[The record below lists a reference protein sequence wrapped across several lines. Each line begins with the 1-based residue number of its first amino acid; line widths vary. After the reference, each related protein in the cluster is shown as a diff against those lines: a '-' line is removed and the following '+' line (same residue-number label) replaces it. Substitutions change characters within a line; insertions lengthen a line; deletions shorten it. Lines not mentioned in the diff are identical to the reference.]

1 MSNEKEL
8 EWIKFRYLSK
18 LKNLISN
25 FSWDLVATS
34 SHDPEK
40 ATFNFSSH
48 ELTSSEKHL
57 LSKGILFA
65 IPPRQLD
72 YSGYLTEHELLL
84 KSTADLSVTS
94 EDRER
99 FKAKLKNIALSSY
112 KLLNDNCICENNIS
126 SEELSS
132 LKSLMRNKNIVIQKA
147 DEGNTVVIL
156 DKEKYV
162 QGVKNAKSN
171 SSKFIPLNIPPE
183 DYINYIV
190 NVEKKFRKLFN
201 NLYDNSKISKHE
213 LVKICPV
220 GSIPGIVD
228 KQVVDNMPRFRPIFS
243 AINTPWYNLA
253 KFLIP
258 ILDTHNEF
266 TV

>member
-1 MSNEKEL
+1 M
-8 EWIKFRYLSK
+8 
-18 LKNLISN
+18 
-25 FSWDLVATS
+25 
-34 SHDPEK
+34 
-40 ATFNFSSH
+40 
-48 ELTSSEKHL
+48 
-57 LSKGILFA
+57 
-65 IPPRQLD
+65 
-72 YSGYLTEHELLL
+72 
-84 KSTADLSVTS
+84 TS

-243 AINTPWYNLA
+243 AINTP
-253 KFLIP
+253 
-258 ILDTHNEF
+258 
-266 TV
+266 